1 MKALF
6 ASLLLVLAL
15 PLAAQATHTAT
26 LPIGASPDSTTSNP
40 GTVTVYRAT
49 GTCPTTGLGALT
61 FTAVTTSAPASGSY
75 VDTLPGPGTYCY
87 YLTATIS
94 GATSGASGT
103 GGGTATPFPP
113 TLGTVVV
120 K

>member
-1 MKALF
+1 MKTFF

-49 GTCPTTGLGALT
+49 GTCPTTGLGTLT
-61 FTAVTTSAPASGSY
+61 FTTVTTSAPASGSY
-75 VDTLPGPGTYCY
+75 VDTLPGPGTFCY
-87 YLTATIS
+87 YLTTTIS
-94 GATSGASGT
+94 GATSGPSGT
-103 GGGTATPFPP
+103 GGGVALPFAP
-113 TLGTVVV
+113 TLGSITV